1 MLKDSLTTPKRKSK
15 NWKNCNTKYLLVY
28 LNSHHPPPT
37 VVRIRGNKD
46 WKDKGVVIEK
56 TKYPRSYVVENQ
68 RGNRVRRNRRH
79 LIPTMEEMKY
89 EVESD
94 EDTVVYDSPVVE
106 NQLLEGRADAEAA
119 VEQQVDFNLEDKRAA
134 STTTRSGRTS
144 KIPSRYK
151 DYV

>member
-1 MLKDSLTTPKRKSK
+1 MPVQFSRSPIMKSK
-15 NWKNCNTKYLLVY
+15 SDSQEVNRTYKPLKEGD
-28 LNSHHPPPT
+28 

-106 NQLLEGRADAEAA
+106 NQLLEGRADADAA

-144 KIPSRYK
+144 KMPSRYK